1 MSFLTNL
8 ETNALKNIKTNASKG
23 LSSTLTSFASNLNG
37 ALSQYGITGPIGTL
51 GDLVFEASTSTIR
64 TFDDYKR
71 NTKARIATHELIG
84 RKPILE
90 FLGPDVEEITFNM
103 KFYVFFGV
111 NPTAEV
117 QKLRKSCS
125 NGEVMNFILNNQP
138 VGDNKWLIESV
149 GEAVTAWDNMGNI
162 IRSSVDVT
170 LKEYVDSLEGA

>member
-1 MSFLTNL
+1 MSFLSNL
-8 ETNALKNIKTNASKG
+8 ETNALKNIKTNNSNW

-37 ALSQYGITGPIGTL
+37 TSGSIGTL

-111 NPTAEV
+111 NPTEEV

-138 VGDNKWLIESV
+138 VGENKWLIESV

-170 LKEYVDSLEGA
+170 LKEYVDSLERA